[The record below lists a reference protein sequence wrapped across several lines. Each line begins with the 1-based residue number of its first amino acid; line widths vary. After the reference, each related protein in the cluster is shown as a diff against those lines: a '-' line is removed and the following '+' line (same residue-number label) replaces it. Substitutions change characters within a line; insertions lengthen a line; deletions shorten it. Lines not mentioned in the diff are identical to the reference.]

1 MKKII
6 LITALAAFF
15 LGGCAAMSFYKKV
28 DMQMG
33 AGQFA
38 EADKVIEEAKNNYKG
53 EHELLYYFDKGAI
66 LQMMGEYK
74 ESTKHLENAE
84 LKVESLYTKS
94 ATQHIGSFLTNDM
107 SLPYE
112 GEDFEQVMI
121 NIMKCLNFLY
131 AGDASGAQVEAR
143 KVNNRLNLINDR
155 YEGKSIYKEDAF
167 ARYLSAIAYE
177 LKGDYNDAYIDYK
190 KSLAG
195 YTNYAS
201 LYGTEIPQRVKLD
214 ILRTAEALKFY
225 DDLKEYKEEF
235 GIQSYPR
242 HADTRDKGE
251 VIFVVY
257 DGMAPYKVSKQ
268 QNAAVKDK
276 NGKPYLVT
284 VAFPV
289 FMPRGSVVN
298 SVYVDGEAPAFEAEN
313 LTAIALK
320 NLEHKNG
327 LIYAKAVA
335 RAAAKFFA
343 SQALSNNGKNSTMSL
358 LMNIYSYAS
367 EQADTRSWRTL
378 PSRFI
383 IARKYYQPGKR
394 TINLTLDTPTGRRE
408 IPFEIKLKAGS
419 KKIIPVYAFN

>member
-1 MKKII
+1 MKR
-6 LITALAAFF
+6 LIAIAALTALFM
-15 LGGCAAMSFYKKV
+15 GGCAAMNFYKKV
-28 DMQMG
+28 DVHMG

-38 EADKVIEEAKNNYKG
+38 EADKIIEESKNNYKG
-53 EHELLYYFDKGAI
+53 EHELLYYFDKGSI

-74 ESTKHLENAE
+74 ESTKYLEEAE

-121 NIMKCLNFLY
+121 NVLKCLNFLY

-155 YEGKSIYKEDAF
+155 YEGKSIYKQDAF
-167 ARYLSAIAYE
+167 ARYLSAIAFE

-190 KSLAG
+190 KSLEG

-201 LYGTEIPQRVKLD
+201 LYGTEIPGRVKQD
-214 ILRTAEALKFY
+214 ILRTAEAVRFY
-225 DDLKEYKEEF
+225 DDVERYKKEF
-235 GIQSYPR
+235 GIQAYTK
-242 HADTRDKGE
+242 HAEARSKAE

-257 DGMAPYKVSKQ
+257 DGMAPYKVSKNV
-268 QNAAVKDK
+268 NAATKDK
-276 NGKPYLVT
+276 NGKPYVIK
-284 VAFPV
+284 VAFPSFV
-289 FMPRGSVVN
+289 PRGSVVN
-298 SVYVDGEAPAFEAEN
+298 SVAVDGTDSGFDAEN
-313 LTAIALK
+313 ISAIAMK

-335 RAAAKFFA
+335 RAAAKYFA

-358 LMNIYSYAS
+358 LMNIYTYAS

-383 IARKYYQPGKR
+383 MIRKYYEPGKK
-394 TINLTLDTPTGRRE
+394 TVKVTLDTVSGKRE
-408 IPFEIKLKAGS
+408 LPFNLKLKAGA
-419 KKIIPVYAFN
+419 KKVIPIYAFN